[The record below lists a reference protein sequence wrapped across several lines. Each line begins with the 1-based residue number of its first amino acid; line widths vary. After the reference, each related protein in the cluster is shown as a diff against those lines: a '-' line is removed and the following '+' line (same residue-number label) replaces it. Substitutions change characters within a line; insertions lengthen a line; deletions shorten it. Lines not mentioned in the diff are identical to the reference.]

1 MADFPPSFLQDKD
14 GNAILFQEQE
24 AYDAALEAGWKDTPA
39 AFGIETHPAN
49 PSTSVLA
56 PAAPAAP
63 AAALDLTA
71 FYALLGS
78 IQATQANDAALI
90 GELSARVALL
100 EAALET
106 PSAPAPPD
114 PDQAAMAAGRRRS

>member
-1 MADFPPSFLQDKD
+1 MSDFPPSFLYDKD

-100 EAALET
+100 EAA
-106 PSAPAPPD
+106 
-114 PDQAAMAAGRRRS
+114 